1 MSKMFYH
8 ISVDSEEQYEQIQA
22 FLRKNRQ
29 ALDTLFKSEL
39 GHECKISD
47 GEIIADALQSQ
58 LSVTRSSIRIMLT
71 QKQMER

>member
-1 MSKMFYH
+1 MSEMVYH

-29 ALDTLFKSEL
+29 ALNTLFKSEL
-39 GHECKISD
+39 GHECAISD
-47 GEIIADALQSQ
+47 GEIIAGALQSQ
-58 LSVTRSSIRIMLT
+58 LSVTRSSIRNLLS